1 MQVYDKTQVR
11 PLTLNS
17 ISDEAHTCSS
27 NACFC
32 CFVVAKSV
40 FTFASCFDRSVS
52 YKNKPKV
59 LIRQWAPCIQCQRHE
74 TNTNS
79 LFLFLL
85 FLLLLLFSFV
95 VPLLNIHTLE
105 PAKTQP
111 TTKMEPV
118 LTMLFVHSN

>member
-74 TNTNS
+74 TNRSEEHTS
-79 LFLFLL
+79 ELQSRQYLVCR
-85 FLLLLLFSFV
+85 LLLEKKKK
-95 VPLLNIHTLE
+95 NQKNQKIKKIKNQKKKKKNTNKLE
-105 PAKTQP
+105 
-111 TTKMEPV
+111 
-118 LTMLFVHSN
+118 